1 MKRLRKVLDP
11 TRPKQRERAF
21 GLLALA
27 QLNNCKRSKARLQSE
42 VLIRECERAPVPVY
56 RKTKQLIISKTKRF

>member
-1 MKRLRKVLDP
+1 MKKLREVLDA

-42 VLIRECERAPVPVY
+42 VSIRECERAPVPVY